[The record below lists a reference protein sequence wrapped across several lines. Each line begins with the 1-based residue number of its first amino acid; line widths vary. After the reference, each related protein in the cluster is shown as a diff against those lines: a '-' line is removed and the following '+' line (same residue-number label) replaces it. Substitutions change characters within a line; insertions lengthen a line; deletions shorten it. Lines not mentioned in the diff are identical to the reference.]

1 MFEVTYGTN
10 LHEFPSRK
18 EAIEAAKEIS
28 GEYRGMVNI
37 ADEKGRERMVY
48 QAGELV
54 SYDYETRL
62 RRRGGDRPERPA
74 QLN

>member
-10 LHEFPSRK
+10 IQDYPTRK
-18 EAIEAAKEIS
+18 EAIVAAKEIS

-37 ADEKGRERMVY
+37 ADEDGRERMVY

-62 RRRGGDRPERPA
+62 RRRNNDRQERKSI
-74 QLN
+74 